1 MDWMSVLQLIW
12 DVALTL
18 SVIYLGLLTQH
29 LQTGTLDCHKPAPC
43 AKASCL
49 ELDDDMGAHEGV
61 EPSPL
66 RELPGV
72 KTEESFTFKPM

>member
-18 SVIYLGLLTQH
+18 SVIYLGLLTQR
-29 LQTGTLDCHKPAPC
+29 LQAGTLDCHKPAPC
-43 AKASCL
+43 VKAVCL
-49 ELDDDMGAHEGV
+49 ELDDNMETRQEV

-66 RELPGV
+66 RELPGG
-72 KTEESFTFKPM
+72 EESFTFKPM